1 MHGKAGWR
9 DTEVK
14 MRVSKPHGIHLL
26 LGRQG
31 EAKAE
36 SEGSGNL
43 GKAAEVCTR
52 Q

>member
-1 MHGKAGWR
+1 
-9 DTEVK
+9 

-43 GKAAEVCTR
+43 GKAVRRMGREVLGTNLSGVV
-52 Q
+52 